1 MVGDSGRSS
10 RTKGQRQSKVITII
24 IIAHGEKVS
33 KRVVVS
39 YIYMLEENEG
49 KINY

>member
-10 RTKGQRQSKVITII
+10 RTKEQRQSKVIII
-24 IIAHGEKVS
+24 IIGHGEKVS

-39 YIYMLEENEG
+39 CIYIYIYGRAE
-49 KINY
+49 